1 MRGWHRLSLSLSP
14 SLASIPIA
22 DSSGRVLDG
31 ASKRV
36 GSDTL
41 HRTVTDTIQE
51 LSRVNVNEEI
61 SDDFS
66 VTGTGKPALHCAC

>member
-1 MRGWHRLSLSLSP
+1 M
-14 SLASIPIA
+14 A
-22 DSSGRVLDG
+22 DN
-31 ASKRV
+31 ASKMV

-51 LSRVNVNEEI
+51 LSRVNEEI